1 MKTKFLGKYDVAV
14 CGGGPAGCAA
24 ALSASRAG
32 LSVIIIEN
40 MGQLGGMGTSG
51 LVSHWLGGR
60 SFDCR
65 RWVVGGIFKEMA
77 VEAESAGFAI
87 IPKIRKEEKYQP
99 HGWHMGLKHGI
110 PFDPFMMAAYLDRK
124 MKNAGVDVLFFS
136 RVVDADVRSGRIW
149 RIVVAGK
156 NGLSSI
162 TAKAFI
168 DATGD
173 ADLAAFSGC
182 RTVKGREKDGLMT
195 PATLMMHVDNVDQDI
210 LSKYIHEKNSPRFR
224 EEIKKLRKK
233 GIWKFPYE
241 IFISVQ
247 LDEKGVM
254 MINTSRLCDVD
265 GTDPVSISEGMVRGR
280 RESLELLHI
289 MRRHFPGFKNARLK
303 AIAPLI
309 GIRETRRIVGIEKM
323 KIKDIISGHE
333 YPDTIG
339 FTSYGWDLPDP
350 KRPSHQPMDSKKV
363 DKPQFLPIPY
373 GIMVPKPVTNLI
385 CPGRAVNV
393 ERDLLGPLRVM
404 APCMAMG
411 EAAGLAAYQVA
422 RLGKSFSKVDM
433 KMLRQKLL
441 RQKAIVNIGDII

>member
-1 MKTKFLGKYDVAV
+1 MKSKSIGKYDVAI

-24 ALSASRAG
+24 ALSASRSG
-32 LSVIIIEN
+32 LRVIIIEN
-40 MGQLGGMGTSG
+40 MGQLGGMATSG

-65 RWVVGGIFKEMA
+65 KWVVGGIFKEMSE
-77 VEAESAGFAI
+77 EAESAGIAI
-87 IPKIRKEEKYQP
+87 IPKPRKGEKYQP

-124 MKNAGVDVLFFS
+124 MIDAGVDVLFFA
-136 RVVDADVRSGRIW
+136 RAVGVVTEGNKIKKLLIADKRGIET
-149 RIVVAGK
+149 
-156 NGLSSI
+156 LE
-162 TAKAFI
+162 AKAFV

-173 ADLAAFSGC
+173 ADIAFFSGC
-182 RTVKGREKDGLMT
+182 KTVKGREEDGLMT
-195 PATLMMHVDNVDQDI
+195 PATLMMHVDNVDQDV
-210 LSKYIHEKNSPRFR
+210 LSEYIHKKDAPRFR
-224 EEIKKLRKK
+224 EEIKELRKK

-254 MINTSRLCDVD
+254 MINTSRLCDID

-280 RESLELLHI
+280 RESLHLLKI
-289 MRRHFPGFKNARLK
+289 MRKHFPGFANARLK

-323 KIKDIISGHE
+323 TINDIISSHA
-333 YPDTIG
+333 YPSTIG

-350 KRPSHQPMDSKKV
+350 KKPSHQPMDSKKV
-363 DKPQFLPIPY
+363 VKPQFLPIPY

-385 CPGRAVNV
+385 CPGRAVSV

-404 APCMAMG
+404 TPCMAMG
-411 EAAGLAAYQVA
+411 EAAGIAALQVVKHE
-422 RLGKSFSKVDM
+422 KSFRNVDTNW
-433 KMLRQKLL
+433 LRRDL
-441 RQKAIVNIGDII
+441 RKRKAIVDIGDIA